1 MPIAVWETLEGHPIG
16 AYRIR
21 VREEGA
27 ARAAGQRYLA
37 FYLERDG
44 ILSDRPVLRGLYAEP
59 RPQPIPGWLD
69 GFVRNP
75 IPLGGEPVALD
86 EPTLAAFF
94 QAVGRLI
101 PPGGWLALA
110 YETFG
115 ETQAIHQETEQALRL
130 GIPPILT
137 PLGMCLFYAGCAFP
151 IRDWS
156 IAEGWREGPRKL
168 QGFRPREEARYRQR
182 LEALR
187 EEVQSFLRR
196 TEGVARPE
204 FQRARQRA
212 ERWLSRWISPP
223 DPDGR

>member
-1 MPIAVWETLEGHPIG
+1 MPPSSWEALEGLSIG

-21 VREEGA
+21 AQEEGA
-27 ARAAGQRYLA
+27 PGTAGRYYLA
-37 FYLERDG
+37 FYLEWEGVR
-44 ILSDRPVLRGLYAEP
+44 SDRPILRGLYAAP

-69 GFVRNP
+69 GFFRNP
-75 IPLGGEPVALD
+75 VPFRGRLVELD
-86 EPTLAAFF
+86 ESELRAFF
-94 QAVGRLI
+94 QAVGHLI

-137 PLGMCLFYAGCAFP
+137 PLGMCLFYARCAFP

-168 QGFRPREEARYRQR
+168 QGFKPREEAHHRRR
-182 LEALR
+182 VNELW
-187 EEVQSFLRR
+187 EEIQAFLRR
-196 TEGVARPE
+196 TEGSTRPE
-204 FQRARQRA
+204 FLRARRRA
-212 ERWLSRWISPP
+212 EQLRLMGLSPSAVCP
-223 DPDGR
+223 